1 MVNPLLTVKPELVEE
16 LERYLNDAI
25 NTLPYPVNKRIED
38 FMLRS
43 KGKMLRPIL
52 VVMTASILA
61 GEDPECMENAYR
73 SACATELLHNM
84 TLLHD
89 DLIDGAPKRRGQPA
103 YHIRHGMERAVHD
116 GDLLHAH
123 ALTLV
128 KDHASL
134 NLIVHVS
141 ELVGIGNAYE
151 LEDRLDNVFDFT
163 LERVLEIM
171 RLKTAVVFAGCVELG
186 CIAAKRHHDVWSEKL
201 KEAIIN
207 AGIAFQIQD
216 DLLDIIGDP
225 EVFGKEHSWDI
236 QESKRNLFLYFALRR
251 KEHVD
256 ELKRIYS
263 IPVGEKTKKDVEF
276 VHSVFNEVV
285 DDVIKVREEHLER
298 ALKALE
304 ELEQA
309 AADERAR
316 DLFEFLKELT
326 IFLCRREK

>member
-1 MVNPLLTVKPELVEE
+1 MEE
-16 LERYLNDAI
+16 LERYLNEAI
-25 NTLPYPVNKRIED
+25 NTLPHPVNKRIED
-38 FMLRS
+38 FMLHS

-52 VVMTASILA
+52 VVMTANILA
-61 GEDPECMENAYR
+61 GDDPECMERAYR

-89 DLIDGAPKRRGQPA
+89 DLIDGAPKRRGKA
-103 YHIRHGMERAVHD
+103 SYHIRHGMERAVHD

-128 KDHASL
+128 NDHESL
-134 NLIVHVS
+134 NLIIHVS

-163 LERVLEIM
+163 LDRVLQIM
-171 RLKTAVVFAGCVELG
+171 KLKTAVVFAGCVELG
-186 CIAAKRHHDVWSEKL
+186 CIAARRHHDVWSEKL

-216 DLLDIIGDP
+216 DLLDIVGNP
-225 EVFGKEHSWDI
+225 EIFGKEHSWDI
-236 QESKRNLFLYFALRR
+236 QESKRNLFLYFALQR

-263 IPVGEKTKKDVEF
+263 IPVGQKSKKDVEF
-276 VHSVFNEVV
+276 VHSIFNEVV
-285 DDVIKVREEHLER
+285 DEVIKVREIHLDK

-304 ELEQA
+304 DLEQSA
-309 AADERAR
+309 VDEKAKE
-316 DLFEFLKELT
+316 LYEFLKELT
-326 IFLCRREK
+326 KFLCRREK

>member
-1 MVNPLLTVKPELVEE
+1 MVNPEVVEE

-25 NTLPYPVNKRIED
+25 NSLPYPVNERIED
-38 FMLRS
+38 FMFRS

-61 GEDPECMENAYR
+61 GDDKNCMDTAYR

-103 YHIRHGMERAVHD
+103 YHVRHGMERAVHD

-128 KDHASL
+128 KDYPSL
-134 NLIVHVS
+134 NLIIQVS

-151 LEDRLDNVFDFT
+151 LEDRLDNIFDFT
-163 LERVLEIM
+163 LDRVIEIM
-171 RLKTAVVFAGCVELG
+171 KLKTAVVFAGCVELG
-186 CIAAKRHHDVWSEKL
+186 CIAAKRHDDVWSDKL

-207 AGIAFQIQD
+207 AGVAFQIQD
-216 DLLDIIGDP
+216 DLLDIVGDP

-236 QESKRNLFLYFALRR
+236 QESKRNLFLYFAL
-251 KEHVD
+251 KKKGHAE

-263 IPVGEKTKKDVEF
+263 IPVGKKTKKDVEY

-285 DDVIKVREEHLER
+285 NDVIKIREEHLQK
-298 ALKALE
+298 ALTALE
-304 ELEQA
+304 ELEQSA
-309 AADERAR
+309 PDEKAR
-316 DLFEFLKELT
+316 QLYEFLRELT